1 MSSRAG
7 SIVIAITSA
16 AVRISGDNGA
26 ADILWV
32 AALATLTIALH
43 RAGDLQTALVL
54 ARPRTT
60 RDPRTA

>member
-16 AVRISGDNGA
+16 AVRISGDTGA
-26 ADILWV
+26 ADILWL
-32 AALATLTIALH
+32 AALGTLTIALH
-43 RAGDLQTALVL
+43 RAGDLQMARL
-54 ARPRTT
+54 AARAGTP